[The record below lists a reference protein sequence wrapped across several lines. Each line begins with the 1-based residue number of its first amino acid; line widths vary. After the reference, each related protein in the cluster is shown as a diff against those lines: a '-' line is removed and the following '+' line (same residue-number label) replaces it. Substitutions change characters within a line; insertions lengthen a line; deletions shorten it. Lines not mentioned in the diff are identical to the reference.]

1 MKQETIQIRVSEEEK
16 LEIERKAKE
25 FGFASVSEYLR
36 YVGKM
41 CKEIVITVKGEQ
53 NASK

>member
-16 LEIERKAKE
+16 IEIEKKAKE

-41 CKEIVITVKGEQ
+41 CKEVVVRVGEKE
-53 NASK
+53 NE